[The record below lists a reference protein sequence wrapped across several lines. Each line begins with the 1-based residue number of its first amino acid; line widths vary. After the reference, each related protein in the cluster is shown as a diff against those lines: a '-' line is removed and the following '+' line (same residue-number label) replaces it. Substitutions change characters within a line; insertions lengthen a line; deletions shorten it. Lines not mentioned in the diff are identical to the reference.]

1 MIEIPLIF
9 AGACVVIH
17 SICWCIFH
25 LRKDKHPLLVS
36 APGYPII
43 GNILDFLP
51 SVILKRTTELP
62 KKYGDF
68 IELYLMNTRVLFV
81 SDVSVAQEVFRKRP
95 KLYLRS
101 QSANYFATKAKVD
114 KGLLFAEGDV
124 WSRVR
129 KLTAPSFSNLNLAN
143 KFPTMMKVIIPWIEK
158 LKVLSENKQVPID
171 MPVQT
176 ADMTKSVITVVAVG
190 VELDNPVCQYFFSKQ
205 CHDDICT
212 ILDFA
217 LYAST
222 FRLPRWLWK
231 YSPDY
236 KYEVLAQKSDARF
249 NAACQAVID
258 HRRETTEKNSS
269 NCTLLDTL
277 LDKETSN

>member
-1 MIEIPLIF
+1 M
-9 AGACVVIH
+9 H
-17 SICWCIFH
+17 
-25 LRKDKHPLLVS
+25 
-36 APGYPII
+36 
-43 GNILDFLP
+43 
-51 SVILKRTTELP
+51 
-62 KKYGDF
+62 
-68 IELYLMNTRVLFV
+68 
-81 SDVSVAQEVFRKRP
+81 EVFRKRP
-95 KLYLRS
+95 KVFMRS
-101 QSANYFATKAKVD
+101 QSANYFATKAKAD
-114 KGLLFAEGDV
+114 RGLFFSDGEI
-124 WSRVR
+124 WPRMR

-205 CHDDICT
+205 CYDDIRAV
-212 ILDFA
+212 LDFG
-217 LYAST
+217 LVSST
-222 FRLPRWLWK
+222 FRFPRWLWK

-236 KYEVLAQKSDARF
+236 KYEIIAGECDARF
-249 NAACQAVID
+249 TAACQAVID